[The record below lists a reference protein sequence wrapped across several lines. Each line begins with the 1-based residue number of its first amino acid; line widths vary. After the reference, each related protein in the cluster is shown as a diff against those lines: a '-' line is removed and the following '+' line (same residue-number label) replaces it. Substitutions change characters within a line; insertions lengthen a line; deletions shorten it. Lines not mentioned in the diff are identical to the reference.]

1 MQTRVAAVFVFV
13 SFTSLLS
20 VAGVPALMRE
30 VKVILSS
37 VLLCY
42 GVCCLFIAYSMVIHM
57 KTI

>member
-30 VKVILSS
+30 VKVIL
-37 VLLCY
+37 L
-42 GVCCLFIAYSMVIHM
+42 GVI
-57 KTI
+57 

>member
-30 VKVILSS
+30 VKVILSG
-37 VLLCY
+37 VVGWILL
-42 GVCCLFIAYSMVIHM
+42 SMDFGCRDEHP
-57 KTI
+57 